1 MIISLRSATTTAG
14 APALAFTIP
23 ISSVASTLAVSFTV
37 AAAPDSVPL
46 QVPVQPAEEDLA
58 PAEPDTAPEP
68 SALEAT
74 SPAERSGPPALP
86 DAPGTIAPPAPPAE
100 APAPVMEAQPPAAT
114 GPSLL
119 PADDLF
125 ESDDEVAEPAEDRR
139 LLRPTD
145 KRRFFS
151 LSAGGATGSGGY
163 LSYYGGGAS
172 LGFATEMVVGAYGKR
187 RSNLGGAFVMQYR
200 KGTTTEISLAGRFRA
215 RKRLTKEFALYTVFD
230 TSLGVSVPLAL
241 NGYFYPGLPSAQL
254 GIGWGLEAILAER
267 VTLGLR
273 PFAPSIIAPDFYSF
287 PPVSLR
293 WEFGVSMGIVW

>member
-1 MIISLRSATTTAG
+1 ERS
-14 APALAFTIP
+14 PQR
-23 ISSVASTLAVSFTV
+23 
-37 AAAPDSVPL
+37 D
-46 QVPVQPAEEDLA
+46 
-58 PAEPDTAPEP
+58 
-68 SALEAT
+68 ALEETPDAQ
-74 SPAERSGPPALP
+74 SSGPPALP
-86 DAPGTIAPPAPPAE
+86 DAPGAIAPPPLPAE
-100 APAPVMEAQPPAAT
+100 APAPVMDVAPTSPDGPA
-114 GPSLL
+114 LL

-125 ESDDEVAEPAEDRR
+125 AETEDELPAPAEHPQ

-151 LSAGGATGSGGY
+151 LSGGAATGSSGY
-163 LSYYGGGAS
+163 LSYYGGGS
-172 LGFATEMVVGAYGKR
+172 GLGFASEMMIGAYGKR

-200 KGTTTEISLAGRFRA
+200 KGTVTELSLAGRFRA

-230 TSLGVSVPLAL
+230 TTVGVSIPLAL
-241 NGYFYPGLPSAQL
+241 AGYFYPMIPSAQL

-273 PFAPSIIAPDFYSF
+273 PFAPSIIAPNFYNV

>member
-1 MIISLRSATTTAG
+1 M
-14 APALAFTIP
+14 AFTIP

-37 AAAPDSVPL
+37 AAAPESVPL
-46 QVPVQPAEEDLA
+46 QVPQRPAEEDTGA
-58 PAEPDTAPEP
+58 PESDGTPEP

-74 SPAERSGPPALP
+74 VPPESSGPPALP
-86 DAPGTIAPPAPPAE
+86 DPSASTVAPPPPPAE
-100 APAPVMEAQPPAAT
+100 APAPVMEAASPAAT
-114 GPSLL
+114 GPSIL

-125 ESDDEVAEPAEDRR
+125 ETDDEVPEPAADRR

-151 LSAGGATGSGGY
+151 LSAGSATSSGY
-163 LSYYGGGAS
+163 LSYYGSS

-200 KGTTTEISLAGRFRA
+200 KGSTTEVSLAGRFRA
-215 RKRLTKEFALYTVFD
+215 RKRLSKEFALYTVFD
-230 TSLGVSVPLAL
+230 TSLGVSMPLGIA
-241 NGYFYPGLPSAQL
+241 GYFYPGIPSAQL

-273 PFAPSIIAPDFYSF
+273 PFAPSIIAPNFYSF